1 MIGKFL
7 HNHVADLSQILD
19 LSFQHIFCS
28 PNKFSGQ
35 FGHVHAHKS
44 TYHARLCS
52 CNDCAC
58 TIMLGAPLAC
68 VHAQIVMKFC
78 LENR

>member
-7 HNHVADLSQILD
+7 HNREADLSQILD
-19 LSFQHIFCS
+19 LSYKHIFCS
-28 PNKFSGQ
+28 PYKFSGR
-35 FGHVHAHKS
+35 FVHVHAHKS

-78 LENR
+78 MENR